1 MSSKT
6 GFPASNLLKYNAEQ
20 LSDLTSGVTSG
31 CDLVIWSIEEDQMQS
46 SFQACV
52 QTSGFFSLPG
62 LDECRASSWRDFSQ
76 GHGNWG
82 RGAVVNSLWRH
93 LFQYGASL
101 THHESLPH
109 RRWSC
114 RYSERLQ
121 DGIHACLGWHCSRC
135 RNWSHA
141 SNPKSL
147 IKIYASKQHLRDPE
161 VQLWRDPTKKHSIFW
176 SSYMSLE

>member
-1 MSSKT
+1 MGSPQGVTWSSGPLKRIKCRIP
-6 GFPASNLLKYNAEQ
+6 FKPVFKLQASSPCLGSMNAEPVAN
-20 LSDLTSGVTSG
+20 VTSHKG
-31 CDLVIWSIEEDQMQS
+31 MGTE
-46 SFQACV
+46 A
-52 QTSGFFSLPG
+52 
-62 LDECRASSWRDFSQ
+62 
-76 GHGNWG
+76 
-82 RGAVVNSLWRH
+82 RGAVVNSLQRH

-101 THHESLPH
+101 SHHESLPH

-147 IKIYASKQHLRDPE
+147 IKIYFSKQHLRDPE